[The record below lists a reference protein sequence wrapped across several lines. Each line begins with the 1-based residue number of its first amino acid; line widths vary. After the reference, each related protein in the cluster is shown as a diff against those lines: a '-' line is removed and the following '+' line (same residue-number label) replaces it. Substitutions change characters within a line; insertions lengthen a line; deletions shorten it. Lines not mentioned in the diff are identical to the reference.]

1 MEATTQ
7 LKERDSMS
15 TQIEQAK
22 LSGFVAYLPETAQA
36 RVEVYKQVY
45 EEHHHRVYALAFWMT
60 DNEIAA
66 EEIMANAFIRVFATV
81 SAPDEETVDRA
92 LLTEIRELM
101 PVGALTLEC
110 SPSTKVETVRRNTR
124 RVHLERAVVQ
134 LPATEKLIFLLH
146 DVESY
151 DHARIARTLGIS
163 GEESKHGLH
172 QARLRLREILATLKD

>member
-1 MEATTQ
+1 MA
-7 LKERDSMS
+7 

-22 LSGFVAYLPETAQA
+22 LTGLMTYLPEAVQA
-36 RVEVYKQVY
+36 RVETYKQVY
-45 EEHHHRVYALAFWMT
+45 EEHRHRVYSLAFWMT

-66 EEIMANAFIRVFATV
+66 EELMTNSFIRAFAA
-81 SAPDEETVDRA
+81 SPGPDGEAVDRA
-92 LLTEIRELM
+92 LLSEVRELM
-101 PVGALTLEC
+101 PVGTLTLEC
-110 SPSTKVETVRRNTR
+110 APVTTVETVRRNTK

-134 LPATEKLIFLLH
+134 IAPTERLIFLLH

-163 GEESKHGLH
+163 EQESRQGLH